1 LVGSEKRV
9 AFPQGYRLQPEWRV
23 LERLSHDYR
32 LVSSICVRAMQTA
45 LEGDA
50 ATALSLVQPLVWE
63 SLAPLDQRWV
73 RAVLIQSGET
83 VPMVSL
89 KPLKL
94 NLFEEENL

>member
-1 LVGSEKRV
+1 
-9 AFPQGYRLQPEWRV
+9 
-23 LERLSHDYR
+23 
-32 LVSSICVRAMQTA
+32 MQSA

-73 RAVLIQSGET
+73 RAVLIRSGET

-94 NLFEEENL
+94 TLFEEENVWLEEQDSVAVNGEG